1 MNEASLPAD
10 LFVEL
15 PLPITFGDSAEALVA
30 LRNREPKMD
39 AVFCSGD
46 SFAVGALFEAQ
57 RRGWRVPEDIAIVG
71 LGDLDLADYVVPAL
85 TSARIPG
92 YRMGRIAA
100 DMIVR
105 RLQGEI
111 LKRRQST

>member
-1 MNEASLPAD
+1 MKAGDHAGTFTIAAQFRLQPHAD
-10 LFVEL
+10 LGVKTACEL
-15 PLPITFGDSAEALVA
+15 LKVALGEALRPKR
-30 LRNREPKMD
+30 LR
-39 AVFCSGD
+39 
-46 SFAVGALFEAQ
+46 
-57 RRGWRVPEDIAIVG
+57 PELVG

>member
-1 MNEASLPAD
+1 LKR
-10 LFVEL
+10 
-15 PLPITFGDSAEALVA
+15 SA
-30 LRNREPKMD
+30 
-39 AVFCSGD
+39 G
-46 SFAVGALFEAQ
+46 
-57 RRGWRVPEDIAIVG
+57 GWRVPEDIAIVG

-111 LKRRQST
+111 LKTKTIDVGFSFVERGSTMGTP